1 MLKARFTFVLMLIAL
16 VAALAFSPALA
27 QDDVPVITIYNNSGT
42 LQFDSGGSNPD
53 VLEEVTQYIVDAVG
67 VRPEV
72 IVPPGGSATEEK
84 LNLLLGSSDP
94 LDLFQAGR
102 WTDYREAI
110 IPLNDL
116 LDEYGD
122 NLLSV
127 IPEAQW
133 GKCTDTE
140 GNIMCIPR
148 STPTSPY
155 IMWVRQ
161 DWLNE
166 LGLEVPTTVEEFEA
180 TIAAFQEAKPDSFI
194 ATRPGDYHWASV
206 GGWTEYGYSNWVD
219 EDGTMKPWIL
229 QPGVVD
235 WVAKMNEWWN
245 NGWFYADTFTS
256 FEEPELFRTCNIGAW
271 MGWYSRVTLITPQ
284 VESACE
290 GIEWVRTSITGPE
303 GYLATVRP
311 QNTSGYV
318 VTRKSQHPEAVIQF
332 MNWVYDD
339 EGVENQLVAR
349 YGIPE
354 RDWWFVDEENNVVDR
369 DPDSGFVSEFMMPNL
384 NIEVRYS
391 VMDPARAWHLE
402 YLAGE
407 LQYLDDAKMPVDAPY
422 AFDET
427 RIADEVPGLGDI
439 NRLMDEQLILFV
451 TGARPL
457 DQWDSFLEDLN
468 RAGMQDYIDALTT
481 QYNEFTGM

>member
-1 MLKARFTFVLMLIAL
+1 MFKFRPWLIILIIILFV
-16 VAALAFSPALA
+16 SPSLA

-53 VLEEVTQYIVDAVG
+53 VLEEVTNYIVDAIG

-72 IVPPGGSATEEK
+72 IVPPGGDATVEK

-102 WTDYREAI
+102 WTDYKQAI

-116 LDEYGD
+116 LDQYGD
-122 NLLSV
+122 NLRAV
-127 IPEAQW
+127 IPEDQW

-161 DWLNE
+161 DWLDE

-180 TIAAFQEAKPDSFI
+180 TIDAFQEYNPDSFI
-194 ATRPGDYHWASV
+194 ATRPNDYHWASV
-206 GGWTEYGYSNWVD
+206 GGWTEYGYSNWAD
-219 EDGTMKPWIL
+219 EDGQMKPWIL
-229 QPGVVD
+229 QPGVID
-235 WVAKMNEWWN
+235 WVTKLNEWWN
-245 NGWFYADTFTS
+245 KGYFYADTFTS

-271 MGWYSRVTLITPQ
+271 MGWYSRITLITPQ

-290 GIEWVRTSITGPE
+290 GIAWTRTSITGPD

-311 QNTSGYV
+311 ENTSGYV
-318 VTRKSQHPEAVIQF
+318 VTRKSQHPDAVIKF

-354 RDWWFVDEENNVVDR
+354 RDWSFADEANNVVEVNTE
-369 DPDSGFVSEFMMPNL
+369 SGFVSEFMMPNL
-384 NIEVRYS
+384 NIEVRYR
-391 VMDPARAWHLE
+391 VLDPARAWHLE

-407 LQYLDDAKMPVDAPY
+407 LQKLDDAKMPVDASY

-439 NRLMDEQLILFV
+439 NRLMDEQLILFI

-457 DQWDSFLEDLN
+457 DQWDSFIEDLS
-468 RAGMQDYIDALTT
+468 RAGMQDYINALTA